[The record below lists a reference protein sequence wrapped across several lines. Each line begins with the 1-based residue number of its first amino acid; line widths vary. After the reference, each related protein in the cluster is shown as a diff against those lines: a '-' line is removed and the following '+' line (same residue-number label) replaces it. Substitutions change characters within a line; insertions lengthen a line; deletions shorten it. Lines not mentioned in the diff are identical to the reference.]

1 MTITLPRNLKFT
13 HPYDPDTQECE
24 VYVLEAA
31 FTTVGAVTDA
41 ADPNEKKKKKKKKQ
55 KEDRCPIG
63 GELHD
68 SIYEIC
74 MRLSNLSIAE

>member
-1 MTITLPRNLKFT
+1 MLPCLNNNNNNN
-13 HPYDPDTQECE
+13 PDTQEYE

-41 ADPNEKKKKKKKKQ
+41 ADPNEKKKKQ